1 MGARGIC
8 KLGERQM
15 EDYKVDKLTLKPV
28 ETELKRIRKELKSI
42 IDIAT
47 PSKKKTLHGQ
57 AKKLD
62 KLISMIVITCKR
74 HTIG

>member
-1 MGARGIC
+1 
-8 KLGERQM
+8 M

-28 ETELKRIRKELKSI
+28 ETELKRIREELKSLI
-42 IDIAT
+42 SAAK
-47 PSKKKTLHGQ
+47 PAKKKTLHGQ

>member
-1 MGARGIC
+1 
-8 KLGERQM
+8 M

-28 ETELKRIRKELKSI
+28 KAELQRIRKELNGLIEAASP
-42 IDIAT
+42 A
-47 PSKKKTLHGQ
+47 KKKTLHRQ

-62 KLISMIVITCKR
+62 KLIAMIVITCKR